1 MEIVSRCSLFSL
13 SIYLINQRKAHHL
26 VFGFRFAEEEGPMA
40 MNYGL

>member
-1 MEIVSRCSLFSL
+1 MEIVSRCFTLQP
-13 SIYLINQRKAHHL
+13 IYLINQRKAHHL